1 VASVRSA
8 DFVQAQ
14 DQPAASTELDHSVNQ
29 FFALFDQRMRWTFN
43 DLAGRLDHQTAV
55 VAFCEVLVPA
65 PARSVSGL
73 SLDGRSMHRAINDL
87 AGEQR
92 EVFDLERV
100 EGMAQTEAAQLLG
113 ASAAMEERRLNRG
126 LRLPAEQLA
135 DFRPSEPPLD
145 LI

>member
-14 DQPAASTELDHSVNQ
+14 DQPASNTELNGTVHQ
-29 FFALFDQRMRWTFN
+29 FFALSDQRMRWTFN
-43 DLAGRLDHQTAV
+43 DPARRLDHQTAV

-65 PARSVSGL
+65 PARSAWGL
-73 SLDGRSMHRAINDL
+73 SLDGRSILRAISEL
-87 AGEQR
+87 PGEER

-100 EGMAQTEAAQLLG
+100 LEMAQTKAVQVLG
-113 ASAAMEERRLNRG
+113 ASAATEERRLNRG
-126 LRLPAEQLA
+126 LRLAAEQLA
-135 DFRPSEPPLD
+135 DLRPSEPPLD